1 MKLNRRSFLMVTAAI
16 PLTAA
21 LGAPLAV
28 KAGETGTI
36 RWLSPEN
43 TTGNWDPSMNT
54 TLANTRIEF
63 IVFDTLLRYP
73 MTGDDLLKPELRLV
87 ESYEMTDG
95 HTVDFV
101 LKKGIKFHDGSELTA
116 ADVKATL
123 EYYSREGAARAF
135 YPGPVKVEVKDDH
148 SFTVTT
154 ETFPAH
160 SFLFLQVYS
169 PILRAADVATP
180 EKLAGSMIGTG
191 PFRYVGTTTD
201 GHNFEAFADYWGGA
215 TGNIQKIQN
224 RYVPDGNA
232 RMLALMSGEAEVIER
247 LEPEQYDSLKK
258 NKDVATQKVNSVE
271 NRYLHFRCNKPP
283 FNDYR
288 VRRAAAAAIDRE
300 GLLSLIGEAGYGAD
314 SVLPPMKLGS
324 TPQPDYGKYDPELCQ
339 KLLAEAG
346 YPGGKGLPPLEY
358 ITSTGFYPKSK
369 EICEAITAMLQ
380 AEGFPVTL
388 TVMEVAAWNDAYYNV
403 NAGNMIDGGWAPN
416 SPEPNIQLMLQYYS
430 KVGLVTGVNEPELD
444 KVLLKQVA
452 ETDMNTRAKIISDEV
467 LPMVAE
473 KLPNQVLFNS
483 AMMIATAAKLTDVTM
498 TAAGDMDFT
507 GATMA

>member
-1 MKLNRRSFLMVTAAI
+1 MKLSRRTFLMASAAI

-21 LGAPLAV
+21 VLGAPLQ
-28 KAGETGTI
+28 AGETGVV

-43 TTGNWDPSMNT
+43 TTGNWDPSGNT

-73 MTGDDLLKPELRLV
+73 MTGDDLLEPELRLA
-87 ESYEMTDG
+87 ESFEIIDG
-95 HTVDFV
+95 ANVDIV
-101 LKKGIKFHDGSELTA
+101 LKKGITFHDGAELTA
-116 ADVKATL
+116 EDVKASL

-135 YPGPVKVEVKDDH
+135 YPGPVKVTVKDSH
-148 SFTVTT
+148 SLTVTT
-154 ETFPAH
+154 ETFPSH

-180 EKLAGSMIGTG
+180 EKLQGSMNGTG
-191 PFRYVGTTTD
+191 PFRYLGTD
-201 GHNFEAFADYWGGA
+201 ASGHSFEAFDGHWGGS
-215 TGNIQKIQN
+215 TGNVKKIVV

-247 LEPEQYDSLKK
+247 LEPEQYASLQSEEG
-258 NKDVATQKVNSVE
+258 VGTQKVNSVE

-283 FNDYR
+283 FDDYR

-300 GLLSLIGEAGYGAD
+300 GLLSLIGEAGYKAE

-324 TPQPDYGKYDPELCQ
+324 TPLPDYGKYDPELCQ
-339 KLLAEAG
+339 QLLAEAG
-346 YPGGKGLPPLEY
+346 YPGGSGMPEIEY

-380 AEGFPVTL
+380 AQGFPITL

-416 SPEPNIQLMLQYYS
+416 SPEPNIQLMLQYSS
-430 KVGLVTGVNEPELD
+430 KIGLVTGVSEPSID
-444 KVLLKQVA
+444 AVLAKQVA
-452 ETDMNTRAKIISDEV
+452 ETDMATRAKIISDEV
-467 LPMVAE
+467 LPEIAD

-483 AMMIATAAKLTDVTM
+483 NMMIATSSALTGIGM
-498 TAAGDMDFT
+498 TAAGDLDFT
-507 GATMA
+507 AANMA